1 MKKKFFTPLLAIASV
16 GLYSCGGGGSGSGSD
31 GGGGAVL
38 LDTAS
43 GEIMARNVSSS
54 LPGCTYISD
63 STAAE
68 PPNTAALKLYQ
79 ATIHE
84 LLDDRTAQR
93 LALHARADSA
103 FQARAR
109 DINESSMGNC
119 PDLAG
124 SFTIIGSHDNGT
136 DDVIYT
142 YDNYCT
148 TSTDGRTVLNG
159 IMAVREVGT
168 PSSFGPIPQFATL
181 STGSS
186 GLQITEE
193 SSEGSFNHSINISGL
208 RFTYGNGDENATQSS
223 PDRFELGSMRISEGR
238 ENKVFEASN
247 VDVSSYASDG
257 NDVVIIN
264 SFTHN
269 DPDLGTVSLSTTPL
283 VIDENGVLLSGAIT
297 ATGADNSTMVLTR
310 SQSVNNAFDVMLSDS
325 TAGVLNCSGFNV
337 LGQE

>member
-1 MKKKFFTPLLAIASV
+1 MNKKFFTPFLAIASV
-16 GLYSCGGGGSGSGSD
+16 GLYSCGGGGSGGD
-31 GGGGAVL
+31 TGGGGSAVV

-43 GEIMARNVSSS
+43 GEILARNVSSS
-54 LPGCTYISD
+54 LPGCTYVSD
-63 STAAE
+63 NTAAE

-79 ATIHE
+79 STVDE

-93 LALHARADSA
+93 LALHANSDSA

-119 PDLAG
+119 PDLPG
-124 SFTIIGSHDNGT
+124 SFTIIGSHDSGT
-136 DDVIYT
+136 DNVTYT
-142 YDNYCT
+142 YDSYCT
-148 TSTDGRTVLNG
+148 TSTDGRSVLSG
-159 IMAVREVGT
+159 TMAVREVGT
-168 PSSFGPIPQFATL
+168 PSDFGPIPQYATV

-186 GLQITEE
+186 GLQISEE
-193 SSEGSFNHSINISGL
+193 SSEGTFNHSINIIGL
-208 RFTYGNGDENATQSS
+208 RYTYGNGDEDATESS

-247 VDVSSYASDG
+247 VNVSNYASGG
-257 NDVVIIN
+257 NDVVVIN
-264 SFTHN
+264 SFTHA

-283 VIDENGVLLSGAIT
+283 VIDENGVLLSGSIT

-325 TAGVLNCSGFNV
+325 TAGVLNCSGYDV
-337 LGQE
+337 LGQD